1 MSHFARVVNG
11 IVQEVIVAEQDFIN
25 AGSVGDPA
33 LWIQTSYNANIR
45 NKFAGIGDM
54 YLPSEDIFVPAK
66 PYPSWILKLYEI
78 TGLDENYNI
87 SVLKSFYDWTAP
99 VPFPSTPPNEGY
111 YWKWDESIVN
121 WVQAINPNYV
131 PITPTPSG
139 PPAPTPTPI

>member
-25 AGSVGDPA
+25 GGSLGDPS

-54 YLPSEDIFVPAK
+54 YLPSEDIFVSAK
-66 PYPSWILKLYEI
+66 PYPSWILMLYVI

-87 SVLKSFYDWTAP
+87 SPIKSVYDWTAP
-99 VPFPSTPPNEGY
+99 VPFPTTPPADGY
-111 YWKWDESIVN
+111 YWAWNETITN
-121 WVQAINPNYV
+121 WVQKIIPDYISSL
-131 PITPTPSG
+131 PL
-139 PPAPTPTPI
+139 PAPTPNV